1 MASGSTQA
9 GRQGPEQRVRLLAD
23 RAESHVRAG
32 ELAAAQA
39 LYQQILAIEPLH
51 AEALSFHATAALQGG
66 DLKRGVQLLEQAVA
80 AHPANPNLH
89 KNLGIAYRASG
100 DPQRALAAFARSAEL
115 KPDMVATLFNQGA
128 LLTELGRRDEALSC
142 YMRAF
147 EAAEAVGLFLD
158 VAKIP
163 SGIRVLAEQAM
174 GILREARYE
183 VFRAALAPVE
193 REHGRASLQRVWHC
207 LESYLGRRPQIALPA
222 LQRPTFMSFPG
233 LPARAWYERDEF
245 PWMAQLER
253 ETSAIREELR
263 AVLAKDE
270 GFRPFVQMS
279 REHPGAAYWDKLND
293 SPNWNAFFFYRDGE
307 CFTDNHA
314 RCPVTSNVLDTAPL
328 NRIAEHSPEA
338 LYSVLTPGAHIPPH
352 TGVINVRLVVHLP
365 LIVPPDCGI
374 RVGSETRG
382 WTEGQCIAF
391 DDTYEHEAWNKS
403 NQTRVVMIFD
413 IWNPALSLPEREGM
427 RLAIEALG
435 RFNRSHG
442 GTAKL
447 FAEQ

>member
-9 GRQGPEQRVRLLAD
+9 GRESPEQRVRSLAD

-32 ELAAAQA
+32 ELAAAHT
-39 LYQQILAIEPLH
+39 LYQQILGIEPLH
-51 AEALSFHATAALQGG
+51 AEALSFQATAALQGG

-100 DPQRALAAFARSAEL
+100 DPQRALAAFARAAQL
-115 KPDMVATLFNQGA
+115 KPDMIAALFNQGA
-128 LLTELGRRDEALSC
+128 LLVDLGRHDEALVC

-147 EAAEAVGLFLD
+147 EAAETSGLFLD
-158 VAKIP
+158 VAKVP
-163 SGIRVLAEQAM
+163 TGIRVMAEQAM
-174 GILREARYE
+174 GILREARHQ
-183 VFRAALAPVE
+183 VFRDALVPLE
-193 REHGRASLQRVWHC
+193 REHGRVALQRVWHC
-207 LESYLGRRPQIALPA
+207 LEVYLGLRPSIALPA
-222 LQRPTFMSFPG
+222 QQRPTFMSFPG
-233 LPARAWYERDEF
+233 LPARAWYEREEF
-245 PWMAQLER
+245 PWMAQLEQQ
-253 ETSAIREELR
+253 TDAIREELR
-263 AVLAKDE
+263 TVLAKDE
-270 GFRPFVQMS
+270 GFRPFVKMA

-307 CFTDNHA
+307 RFVDNHA
-314 RCPVTSNVLDTAPL
+314 RCPKTSAALDALPL
-328 NRIAEHSPEA
+328 NRVAEHSPEA

-365 LIVPPDCGI
+365 LIVPTDCGI

-382 WTEGQCIAF
+382 WTEGRCIAF

-403 NQTRVVMIFD
+403 GETRVVMIFD
-413 IWNPALSLPEREGM
+413 IWNPALTLPEREGM
-427 RLAIEALG
+427 RVAIEALG

-442 GTAKL
+442 GKHQSLA
-447 FAEQ
+447 

>member
-9 GRQGPEQRVRLLAD
+9 GLQGPEQRVRSLAD
-23 RAESHVRAG
+23 RAENHMRSG

-39 LYQQILAIEPLH
+39 LYQQILSIEPLH
-51 AEALSFHATAALQGG
+51 AEALSFLATAALQSG
-66 DLKRGVQLLEQAVA
+66 DLGRGVQLLEQATA
-80 AHPANPNLH
+80 AHPANANLH

-100 DPQRALAAFARSAEL
+100 DPQRALAAFARAIEL
-115 KPDMVATLFNQGA
+115 KPDMVAALFNQGA
-128 LLTELGRRDEALSC
+128 LLTELGRRDEALAC
-142 YMRAF
+142 HMRAF
-147 EAAEAVGLFLD
+147 EAAEAIGLFLD
-158 VAKIP
+158 VARVP

-174 GILREARYE
+174 GMLREARHE
-183 VFRAALAPVE
+183 VFRAALAPLE
-193 REHGRASLQRVWHC
+193 AEHGRAALHRVWHC
-207 LESYLGRRPQIALPA
+207 LESYLGLRPAIALPP
-222 LQRPTFMSFPG
+222 LQRPTFMTFPG
-233 LPARAWYERDEF
+233 LPARAWYEREEF

-253 ETSAIREELR
+253 QTDAIREELR

-293 SPNWNAFFFYRDGE
+293 SPNWNAFFFYRDGQR
-307 CFTDNHA
+307 FADNHA
-314 RCPVTSNVLDTAPL
+314 RCPVTSKALDAAPL
-328 NRIAEHSPEA
+328 NRVAEHSPEA

-403 NQTRVVMIFD
+403 GKTRVVMILD
-413 IWNPALSLPEREGM
+413 IWNPALTLPEREGM

-442 GTAKL
+442 GKHQSLA
-447 FAEQ
+447 